1 MQKFINSVMAMNP
14 VEYNL
19 KQVDIEPVGDTASV
33 PQKLYD
39 LSITE
44 GKDDRFGR
52 VMTGKSFNEDAT

>member
-1 MQKFINSVMAMNP
+1 MAMNP

-33 PQKLYD
+33 PQKLYG

-44 GKDDRFGR
+44 RKDDRFGR